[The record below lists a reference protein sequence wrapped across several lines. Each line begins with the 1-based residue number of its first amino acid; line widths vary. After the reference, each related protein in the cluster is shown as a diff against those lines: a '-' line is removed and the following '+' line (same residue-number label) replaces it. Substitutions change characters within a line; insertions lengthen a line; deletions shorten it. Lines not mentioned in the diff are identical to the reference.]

1 MTTPTGS
8 TPGTQPAGY
17 GVKSIPNMTPQMQ
30 KLYDALLSG
39 VSGGSTGGL
48 DYLSKLASGD
58 ESTFNKLEAP
68 AYESF
73 NKTLGQIGSR
83 FSQYGAQNS
92 SAFENA
98 VGGAGSELALG
109 LQGQRNQLQTDAI
122 NKLLGFSNQLLGH
135 SPQENVLQKEDQ
147 GFDFGS
153 ILAKV
158 LPQILAALL

>member
-1 MTTPTGS
+1 MTTPAGS

-30 KLYDALLSG
+30 QLYDALLAG
-39 VSGGSTGGL
+39 VGKGSTSGL

-58 ESTFNKLEAP
+58 EATFNKIEAP

-98 VGGAGSELALG
+98 VSGAGAQLATG
-109 LQGQRNQLQTDAI
+109 LQGQRNQLMTDAI
-122 NKLLGFSNQLLGH
+122 NKLLGVSNQLLGQK
-135 SPQENVLQKEDQ
+135 PQENFLQKEDE
-147 GFDFGS
+147 GIDFAG
-153 ILAKV
+153 ILASV
-158 LPQILAALL
+158 LPKLLALL